1 MSTARARLLLSTAT
15 AAKASP
21 LLDRKIEETTANLP
35 SSFTRQLLSVGTDNV
50 ETVVKYIAA
59 IKSEINLS
67 DNYRKDLIALLAR
80 FSKYHDNKSFS
91 RFNKSRYCCIVK
103 KKYIGQ
109 YLQSSSEG
117 KSDVN

>member
-1 MSTARARLLLSTAT
+1 MRLLLSTAR
-15 AAKASP
+15 AAKVSP

-35 SSFTRQLLSVGTDNV
+35 SSFTRQLPSIGTNNI

-67 DNYRKDLIALLAR
+67 DNYRKDLIALLSR

-91 RFNKSRYCCIVK
+91 LTIQKC
-103 KKYIGQ
+103 
-109 YLQSSSEG
+109 
-117 KSDVN
+117 